1 MDWYGENYNHFKLLC
16 FVINAFQ
23 GFWLR
28 FKRHRKR
35 FKVDIEPFSGL
46 SKESRSL
53 NLEIRSML
61 LLLSS
66 MNTWA
71 AQNSSWSA
79 HIIVSEVSCGPWNV
93 QVGCQVAYLDLKLR
107 FTVSICNLLANLR
120 IPRATLDFR
129 KNDVHRSWTVSCS
142 PCIHFVSEE
151 EHWKTIHTP
160 LIKKRFVEICFF
172 TDDKKFSFQSFP

>member
-1 MDWYGENYNHFKLLC
+1 MLEPKPKTLKVFLKFSVFAQL
-16 FVINAFQ
+16 VKTFQ

-79 HIIVSEVSCGPWNV
+79 HIIVSEVSCGPWNA
-93 QVGCQVAYLDLKLR
+93 QVGWQVAYLDLKLR
-107 FTVSICNLLANLR
+107 FTVSICNLPANLR

-151 EHWKTIHTP
+151 EHWKTI
-160 LIKKRFVEICFF
+160 LKALF
-172 TDDKKFSFQSFP
+172 T

>member
-1 MDWYGENYNHFKLLC
+1 MTICNCIKKQ
-16 FVINAFQ
+16 FQ
-23 GFWLR
+23 SFWLL

-79 HIIVSEVSCGPWNV
+79 HIIVSEVSCGPWNA
-93 QVGCQVAYLDLKLR
+93 QVGWQVAYLDLKLR
-107 FTVSICNLLANLR
+107 FTVSICNLPANLR

-142 PCIHFVSEE
+142 PCIHFVLEE
-151 EHWKTIHTP
+151 EHWKTIRKT
-160 LIKKRFVEICFF
+160 LILHFVFIPFKTKIMVYKLNTF
-172 TDDKKFSFQSFP
+172 AVGIFQ